1 MPGAGPAPGE
11 NSTEHPMGE
20 LYQRISKFIRKD
32 LWRVEL
38 DTLTFGKY
46 LLVKGLRVIVLTMRS
61 FKEDRCLLRAPSLTF
76 FTLLSIVPVVAML
89 FGIAKGFGFEKL
101 LEKELYRQ
109 FSGQE
114 AIIVQLVDF
123 ANRVLETTR
132 GGVIAGI
139 GLLLL
144 FWSVVKVLNNIERT
158 LNDIWQVQAGRSWVR
173 KFSDYLAIML
183 LSPVLMIMAGSAT
196 VFVKTQITE
205 ITQQVR
211 LLGYLSPLISASFKL
226 TPYLLVWLL
235 FAIIYILMPNTR
247 VQIKAGLLAAVVAG
261 TFYQATQ
268 WVYLTFQIGVTR
280 ANAIYGSFAALPLF
294 MIWVNIS
301 WIIVLL
307 GAELSCAFQNA
318 DSYENESDSENI
330 SPRLRRLLTLQVAHL
345 LGRNFASG
353 RSPMTVAQMSR
364 ALNLPARLLKRII
377 NQLIQSGLVA
387 ETCPAGEGDT
397 AYQPARD
404 INHMSLLEVIR
415 AFEASGTDSLPA
427 HDTPGKV
434 ALSEALAEL
443 AASLE
448 QSPANRQLK
457 DIGPDSN

>member
-1 MPGAGPAPGE
+1 MSE
-11 NSTEHPMGE
+11 R
-20 LYQRISKFIRKD
+20 YQRISRFIRRD

-38 DTLTFGKY
+38 DTLPFGKY
-46 LLVKGLRVIVLTMRS
+46 LLFKGLRVIVLTVRG
-61 FKEDRCLLRAPSLTF
+61 FQEDRCLLRAPSLTF

-114 AIIVQLVDF
+114 AVIVQLVDF
-123 ANRVLETTR
+123 AHRVLETTR
-132 GGVIAGI
+132 GGLIAGI
-139 GLLLL
+139 GLILL
-144 FWSVVKVLNNIERT
+144 FWSVVKVLNNIEKT
-158 LNDIWQVQAGRSWVR
+158 LNDIWQVQAGRSWIR
-173 KFSDYLAIML
+173 KFSDYLAIMV
-183 LSPVLMIMAGSAT
+183 LSPVLMIVAGSVT

-211 LLGYLSPLISASFKL
+211 LLGYLNPLISASFKL

-235 FAIIYILMPNTR
+235 FSLIYILMPNTR
-247 VQIKAGLLAAVVAG
+247 VQIRTGLLAAVVAG
-261 TFYQATQ
+261 TLYQATQ

-301 WIIVLL
+301 WIIVLF
-307 GAELSCAFQNA
+307 GAELSYAFQNA
-318 DSYENESDSENI
+318 DNYENETDSENI
-330 SPRLRRLLTLQVAHL
+330 SPRLLRLLTLQVAHL

-353 RSPMTVAQMSR
+353 RPPMTAPQMSR
-364 ALNLPARLLKRII
+364 ALDLPGRLLKRII
-377 NQLIQSGLVA
+377 KRLIQSGLVA
-387 ETCPAGEGDT
+387 ETRSADEGDP
-397 AYQPARD
+397 AFQPARD

-415 AFEASGTDSLPA
+415 AVEATGTDDLAA
-427 HDTPGKV
+427 HDAPGKA

-443 AASLE
+443 AATIE

-457 DIGPDSN
+457 DIGADSN